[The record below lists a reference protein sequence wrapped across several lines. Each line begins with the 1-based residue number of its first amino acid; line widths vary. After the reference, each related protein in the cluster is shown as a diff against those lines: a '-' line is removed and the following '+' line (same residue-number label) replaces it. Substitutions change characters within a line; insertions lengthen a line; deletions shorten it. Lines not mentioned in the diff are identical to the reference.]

1 MRGRAHE
8 KLEILAEVERSGG
21 HVQRFGVGLEQR
33 LVVAVLRDLGDLLYF
48 AHEQIL

>member
-8 KLEILAEVERSGG
+8 KLEILAEVERSSG

-33 LVVAVLRDLGDLLYF
+33 IVVAVLRDLGDFLYF